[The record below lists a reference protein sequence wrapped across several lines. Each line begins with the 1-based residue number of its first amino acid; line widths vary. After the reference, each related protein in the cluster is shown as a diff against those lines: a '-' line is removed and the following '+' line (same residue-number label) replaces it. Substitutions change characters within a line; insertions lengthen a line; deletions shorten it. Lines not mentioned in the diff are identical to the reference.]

1 MSEQIEGRNPV
12 IEALRSGHELEKL
25 YILKGV
31 EPSGPLRE
39 ILGRARELQIPVH
52 PVEAKVLDK
61 MAVTRN
67 HQGVIALAA
76 GWKYATVEEI
86 MERAAASGEP
96 PFVLLLDGIADPQNL
111 GSIIRTSEAAGVHG
125 IIIPQ
130 RRAVGLTASVCRAS
144 AGAVEHLPVARV
156 TNLNRTMEELKA
168 AGLWFTGAD
177 MNGAVEYHR
186 ADLRGPMG
194 LVIGGEGG
202 GLSRLVKEHCDQTVR
217 LPMWGAINSLNA
229 AVAAGILLYEIRRQ
243 RLG

>member
-25 YILKGV
+25 YILKGG
-31 EPSGPLRE
+31 EPNGPLRE
-39 ILGRARELQIPVH
+39 ILGRARELKIPIH
-52 PVEAKVLDK
+52 PVEAQVLDK

-76 GWKYATVEEI
+76 GWKYATVEKI
-86 MERAAASGEP
+86 MERAAESGEP
-96 PFVLLLDGIADPQNL
+96 PFVLFLDGVADPQNL

-125 IIIPQ
+125 IIIPE
-130 RRAVGLTASVCRAS
+130 RRAVGLTAAVCRAS
-144 AGAVEHLPVARV
+144 AGAVEHMPVARV

-177 MNGAVEYHR
+177 MDGAVVYHR

>member
-1 MSEQIEGRNPV
+1 
-12 IEALRSGHELEKL
+12 
-25 YILKGV
+25 
-31 EPSGPLRE
+31 
-39 ILGRARELQIPVH
+39 
-52 PVEAKVLDK
+52 
-61 MAVTRN
+61 
-67 HQGVIALAA
+67 
-76 GWKYATVEEI
+76 
-86 MERAAASGEP
+86 ME
-96 PFVLLLDGIADPQNL
+96 
-111 GSIIRTSEAAGVHG
+111 
-125 IIIPQ
+125 
-130 RRAVGLTASVCRAS
+130 
-144 AGAVEHLPVARV
+144 PVARV

-177 MNGAVEYHR
+177 MDGAVEYHR